1 MIQVTFKLYTY
12 GTIHLREITRGK
24 KLLCGVFTPVIP
36 AYCTKSLTLKE
47 SDFFHLTDIFPFN
60 YINRMGADHF

>member
-24 KLLCGVFTPVIP
+24 KLLCGVFTPVVP
-36 AYCTKSLTLKE
+36 AISDLTLMKY
-47 SDFFHLTDIFPFN
+47 L
-60 YINRMGADHF
+60 